1 MRGGTRALLIVVV
14 TTALVLTPLIL
25 AGVFLGFYVGD
36 QVGFSRSVMAIAF
49 STAGF
54 LAGMAIIWRVIRAVS
69 AKAGPSEG

>member
-1 MRGGTRALLIVVV
+1 LIVVV

-36 QVGFSRSVMAIAF
+36 QVGFSRSILAIAF

-54 LAGMAIIWRVIRAVS
+54 LAGMAIIWRVIRVVS
-69 AKAGPSEG
+69 ARAGPTQS